1 MDDEAEDE
9 DEEAWEEGAEDI
21 IDNKASFRGPDAKD
35 IEGKRRLE
43 QIWKLVYLPW
53 WHKVYLPWW
62 HKATNSICLPKIWKK
77 KFTLWLKSCVLKMEI
92 LSFAC

>member
-53 WHKVYLPWW
+53 
-62 HKATNSICLPKIWKK
+62 
-77 KFTLWLKSCVLKMEI
+77 
-92 LSFAC
+92 